1 LRETVTSSNFKRLA
15 AITGIAG
22 LLLSNG
28 ARAQSPA
35 FEVASIRR
43 NLNGGV
49 NTQINISGGRLT
61 VTNGSL
67 KTLIR
72 NAYDILG
79 FQLAGEPR
87 WLDTDMYD
95 IVATTGN
102 REIPPDQLKPLLQ
115 NLLADRFELKVHWE
129 TRETSIYA
137 LTLDKNG
144 PKFKESSGTQE
155 PGINTSKRSG
165 RGRMQGT
172 REPISI
178 LTSNLGNQLGA
189 IVLDKTGLPG
199 VYDWTLE
206 WGLDPTV
213 DSTEPSIFTALREQ
227 LGLRL
232 NSQKGPM
239 EMLVIDSVQKPSGN

>member
-1 LRETVTSSNFKRLA
+1 MTSSNFTRLA
-15 AITGIAG
+15 AITGMAA
-22 LLLSNG
+22 LALSHG
-28 ARAQSPA
+28 ARAQSPPV

-43 NLNGGV
+43 NLNGGG
-49 NTQINISGGRLT
+49 NTQINLSGGRFT

-79 FQLAGEPR
+79 FQLSAEPR

-95 IVATTGN
+95 IVATTGSSQK
-102 REIPPDQLKPLLQ
+102 ILPDQLKPLLQ
-115 NLLADRFELKVHWE
+115 ELLADRFGLKVHWE
-129 TRETSIYA
+129 TRETSIYV
-137 LTLDKNG
+137 LMLDKNG

-155 PGINTSKRSG
+155 PGINTSKGSG
-165 RGRMQGT
+165 RGRMRGT

-178 LTSNLGNQLGA
+178 LASNLGNQLGA
-189 IVLDKTGLPG
+189 IVLDKTGLQSA
-199 VYDWTLE
+199 YDWTLE
-206 WGLDPTV
+206 WSLDPTV
-213 DSTEPSIFTALREQ
+213 DSTEPSLFTALREQ

-239 EMLVIDSVQKPSGN
+239 EMLVIDSVQKPSEN

>member
-1 LRETVTSSNFKRLA
+1 VTLSNFKRLA
-15 AITGIAG
+15 AITGMVG
-22 LLLSNG
+22 LALSNG
-28 ARAQSPA
+28 ARAQSPV

-43 NLNGGV
+43 NLNGGM
-49 NTQINISGGRLT
+49 NTQINISGGRLA

-87 WLDTDMYD
+87 WMDTDMYD
-95 IVATTGN
+95 IVATTGSS
-102 REIPPDQLKPLLQ
+102 EKIPPDQFKLLLQ
-115 NLLADRFELKVHWE
+115 NLLADRFALKVHWE

-137 LTLDKNG
+137 LMLDKNG

-155 PGINTSKRSG
+155 PGINTSKGSG

-172 REPISI
+172 GEPISI

-206 WGLDPTV
+206 WGLDPTA

-239 EMLVIDSVQKPSGN
+239 ETLVIDSVKKPSEN